1 MNIFIKSSNFNFIYL
16 FDIDTIWTLVQVED
30 NDSFQNELSR
40 QLVESINL
48 GSPMQSQS
56 NALNPFSTSPQNQPP
71 NQVSN
76 NKYLL
81 KCTYIHI

>member
-1 MNIFIKSSNFNFIYL
+1 MKCNLIYNS
-16 FDIDTIWTLVQVED
+16 DTIWTLVQVED

-48 GSPMQSQS
+48 GSPMQNQP
-56 NALNPFSTSPQNQPP
+56 NVLNPFSTSQQNQPP

-76 NKYLL
+76 HLNVK
-81 KCTYIHI
+81 